1 MKKTSEEII
10 FNIFSLVITTLF
22 AFICVLPILLTVSG
36 SFTAEKELLK
46 GLSLIP
52 KQFSLEAYKMILRN
66 PESMLRAYGVTISL
80 AVLGTAANL
89 LISSMTAYVLYRKDF
104 KARGFFAFFFF
115 FTTLFSGGLVPRYI
129 LFCQLGLRNTF
140 MALLLDGVLSV
151 FNMITMRSYFTANIP
166 ISLVEAAKIDGA
178 GDFRIYA
185 KIVLPAS
192 GTILATI
199 GLITAISYW
208 NSWSTA
214 AIYIDDPDLYPL
226 QYFLYR
232 VFQTAQM
239 KTTLSEVGIS
249 TGNVPQES
257 YKLAMAVFTMGPVI
271 LFYPFVQKYFVS
283 GIMVGAVKG

>member
-1 MKKTSEEII
+1 MKKTSEEIV
-10 FNIFSLVITTLF
+10 FNIFSLTVATLF
-22 AFICVLPILLTVSG
+22 ALLCVLPILLTVAG

-52 KQFSLEAYKMILRN
+52 KQLSLEAYKMILRN
-66 PESMLRAYGVTISL
+66 PSSILRAYGVTIML
-80 AVLGTAANL
+80 TVLGTAANL

-104 KARGFFAFFFF
+104 KARGFFSFFFF
-115 FTTLFSGGLVPRYI
+115 FTTLFSGGLVPRYL
-129 LFCQLGLRNTF
+129 LFCRLGLRNTF

-151 FNMITMRSYFTANIP
+151 FNMITIRSYFTANIP
-166 ISLVEAAKIDGA
+166 ISLVEAAKIDGV
-178 GDFRIYA
+178 GDFRIYV

-192 GTILATI
+192 GAILAAT
-199 GLITAISYW
+199 GLITAIGYW
-208 NSWSTA
+208 NNWSTA
-214 AIYIDDPDLYPL
+214 AIYIDNPDLYPL

-257 YKLAMAVFTMGPVI
+257 YKLAMAVLTMGPVI

>member
-1 MKKTSEEII
+1 MKKTSEEIV
-10 FNIFSLVITTLF
+10 FNIFSLTVATLF
-22 AFICVLPILLTVSG
+22 ALLCVLPILLTVAG

-52 KQFSLEAYKMILRN
+52 KQLSLEAYKMILRN
-66 PESMLRAYGVTISL
+66 PSSILRAYGVTIML
-80 AVLGTAANL
+80 TVLGTAANL
-89 LISSMTAYVLYRKDF
+89 VISSMTAYVLYRKDF
-104 KARGFFAFFFF
+104 KARGFFSFFFF
-115 FTTLFSGGLVPRYI
+115 FTTLFSGGLVPRYL

-151 FNMITMRSYFTANIP
+151 FNMITIRSYFTANIP
-166 ISLVEAAKIDGA
+166 ISLVEAAKIDGV
-178 GDFRIYA
+178 GDFRIYV

-192 GTILATI
+192 GAILAAT
-199 GLITAISYW
+199 GLITAIGYW
-208 NSWSTA
+208 NNWSTA
-214 AIYIDDPDLYPL
+214 AIYIDNPDLYPL

-257 YKLAMAVFTMGPVI
+257 YKLAMAVLTMGPV
-271 LFYPFVQKYFVS
+271 S
-283 GIMVGAVKG
+283 W